1 MGAINW
7 RVVAPIL
14 ALAAGVVL
22 VFFLIFS
29 ALGGEG
35 SEPPRVVEQTTATP
49 DRTPTPQGTRHPGE
63 ATAIPTTPTPTT
75 TRTPTVTGTPSGTPT
90 PTGTPRSTTGV
101 TAVARQPTHVRAGPD
116 TTFPVVSDVFE
127 GETVE
132 VIGKD
137 SEQAYFI
144 KVIPPD
150 GRPQGWVARERF
162 EVRGDLSRVP
172 IVQ

>member
-7 RVVAPIL
+7 RVVGPVL
-14 ALAAGVVL
+14 GLAAAVL
-22 VFFLIFS
+22 VVFFLIFS
-29 ALGGEG
+29 ALGGEPE
-35 SEPPRVVEQTTATP
+35 EPPRVVEEMSPTPTATA
-49 DRTPTPQGTRHPGE
+49 TRRPGD
-63 ATAIPTTPTPTT
+63 ATAIPRTSTPSA
-75 TRTPTVTGTPSGTPT
+75 TRTATPTVTGTPGATQTPT
-90 PTGTPRSTTGV
+90 PTGTPRSSTGV
-101 TAVARQPTHVRAGPD
+101 TAVARQPTHVRSGPD
-116 TTFPVVSDVFE
+116 TTFDVVSDVFE

-162 EVRGDLSRVP
+162 EVKGDLSKVP
-172 IVQ
+172 IVR

>member
-7 RVVAPIL
+7 RVVGPIL
-14 ALAAGVVL
+14 GLAAGVVV
-22 VFFLIFS
+22 VFFVIFT
-29 ALGGEG
+29 ALGGEPE
-35 SEPPRVVEQTTATP
+35 EPPRVVEEPTPTASRTATA
-49 DRTPTPQGTRHPGE
+49 QATRHPGE
-63 ATAIPTTPTPTT
+63 ATAIPRTPTPGT
-75 TRTPTVTGTPSGTPT
+75 TRTPTVTATPTPTPSGTP
-90 PTGTPRSTTGV
+90 PAGTGV

-116 TTFPVVSDVFE
+116 TSFPVVSDVFE
-127 GETVE
+127 GETVQ

-162 EVRGDLSRVP
+162 EVRGDLNRVP